1 MLQVDKIVNSFFDS
15 ITWLLSEDGS
25 SRVWLVDCGDVLP
38 IIEKV
43 EGKIISGVLLTHA
56 HYDHIYGLPK
66 LLELF
71 PECKVYTNSFGKD
84 ALASA
89 KKNLSRYHDNPIEIN
104 ESFVSV
110 INEGSGVELF
120 PNVVASVYETPGHN
134 PSCLCF
140 KVGGY
145 FFTGDA
151 YIPGIPSV
159 TNLPGGNKELSKLSE
174 DRIKTL
180 LGNLTALPG
189 HYII

>member
-151 YIPGIPSV
+151 YIPGIQVV
-159 TNLPGGNKELSKLSE
+159 TNLPYGDKQQAKESLEGIQSLIQNK
-174 DRIKTL
+174 TVC
-180 LGNLTALPG
+180 AG
-189 HYII
+189 HA